1 MSMDTTTVRVRVSTR
16 DALARLSGRRGV
28 STAELLAELV
38 ERQEQDEI
46 LEQMNASFA
55 RQRSDP
61 DAWAAEV
68 AERET
73 WEATLIDGL
82 AEL

>member
-1 MSMDTTTVRVRVSTR
+1 MDTTTVRVRVSTR

-55 RQRSDP
+55 RQRSNP
-61 DAWAAEV
+61 DAWAAEE

>member
-1 MSMDTTTVRVRVSTR
+1 MATTTVRVRVSTR
-16 DALARLSGRRGV
+16 DALARLSKRRGV
-28 STAELLAELV
+28 STADLLAELV
-38 ERQEQDEI
+38 ERQEQDEL

-55 RQRSDP
+55 AQRNDP

-68 AERET
+68 AEREA

-82 AEL
+82 AEI